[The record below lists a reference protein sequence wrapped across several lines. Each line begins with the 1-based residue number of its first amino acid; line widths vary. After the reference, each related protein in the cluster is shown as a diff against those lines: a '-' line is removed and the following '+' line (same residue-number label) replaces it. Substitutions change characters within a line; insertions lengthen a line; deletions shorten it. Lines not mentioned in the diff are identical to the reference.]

1 MSYNEEL
8 RQWIAENA
16 VQSCYGEFDGIS
28 ELSMAQLGAL
38 QVLVQAAIHERLGQI
53 HTEQKTQEN
62 LENSE
67 HRYN

>member
-1 MSYNEEL
+1 MSYNQEL

-16 VQSCYGEFDGIS
+16 VNISYGEFNGIS

-53 HTEQKTQEN
+53 HTEQNTQEK
-62 LENSE
+62 LEISA
-67 HRYN
+67 HRYD

>member
-8 RQWIAENA
+8 REWISENA
-16 VQSCYGEFDGIS
+16 VNTSYGEFNGIS
-28 ELSMAQLGAL
+28 ELSMAQLGSL

-53 HTEQKTQEN
+53 HTEQNTQEK

-67 HRYN
+67 HRSD